1 MKTTQPSPFAG
12 SALLALQLVT
22 VSALGASEISRA
34 SNVTTMANAETAT
47 ETITLRVHG
56 MMKSRSG
63 AT

>member
-1 MKTTQPSPFAG
+1 MV
-12 SALLALQLVT
+12 LQLAT
-22 VSALGASEISRA
+22 VSALGANEPTRPLE
-34 SNVTTMANAETAT
+34 VTTMAEAETAS

>member
-1 MKTTQPSPFAG
+1 METTQPLRFAG

-22 VSALGASEISRA
+22 VSALGASETSRA
-34 SNVTTMANAETAT
+34 SDVSTMAEAETAT
-47 ETITLRVHG
+47 KTVTLRVHG

>member
-1 MKTTQPSPFAG
+1 MEITQLPSFAG
-12 SALLALQLVT
+12 SVVLALQLVT
-22 VSALGASEISRA
+22 VSALGASETSR
-34 SNVTTMANAETAT
+34 SSEVTTMAEAETAI